1 MSQHGKPRG
10 RGQRRQDLPSF
21 DTTRADRAAA
31 EKQARKAKR
40 QLDRRSKRRKG
51 HN

>member
-21 DTTRADRAAA
+21 DTAHAERIAAQKA
-31 EKQARKAKR
+31 ARKAKR
-40 QLDRRSKRRKG
+40 SLDKRSKRRKG